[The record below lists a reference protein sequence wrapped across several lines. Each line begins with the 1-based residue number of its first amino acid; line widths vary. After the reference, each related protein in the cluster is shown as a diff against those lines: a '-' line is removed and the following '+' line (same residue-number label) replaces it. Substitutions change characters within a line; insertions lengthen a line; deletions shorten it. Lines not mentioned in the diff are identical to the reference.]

1 MRATVGALRPFAPP
15 ARRRGGRVGRS
26 TAALA
31 LALTGALAGGAIAA
45 GSCDRCNVVLVTFD
59 ALRADRLGAYGYQ
72 KPTSPVLD
80 AFARRSTVFQD
91 CLSQSA
97 TTVNAVPAI
106 LTGRYPVTDGLLH
119 ELVLR
124 PNVDTIATVLRR
136 AGYHTVAVIGH
147 TFAGCKYSGC
157 RDVDVVSDATPAS
170 EPTPKTVARALRLL
184 EAEVR
189 EPFFFWVHLRVPHA
203 PYEATPAQFA
213 VMYDGPPGPTLLSR
227 QGPGE
232 RFFQTIARVRDH
244 FAAAG
249 EPVATTRVMS
259 GRPVETT
266 PTVLRQLAALY
277 DANVRLGDTGFGRLL
292 AHLKRRQLLR
302 RTVVV
307 VASDHGEAM
316 GEHGVFGHNG
326 LWHGMLHVP
335 LVVHV
340 PGARGRRSD
349 APVMNVDILPTVA
362 RLVGAPLG
370 QPVRG
375 GDLFGQMD
383 PDRVRLAEYLDHYVV
398 VRRRRKL
405 RVRVG
410 PRDRLR
416 PAAPGAERGTGRPT
430 VTSERQLRA
439 DGLWD
444 LSTDPQ
450 EATDLGAEQP
460 ALAAELL
467 RLGEGVRQ
475 SRLGSEPCPPAE
487 DIFDRL
493 RALGYVEGN
502 PASDR

>member
-244 FAAAG
+244 FGAAG
-249 EPVATTRVMS
+249 EPVATTR
-259 GRPVETT
+259 
-266 PTVLRQLAALY
+266 
-277 DANVRLGDTGFGRLL
+277 
-292 AHLKRRQLLR
+292 
-302 RTVVV
+302 
-307 VASDHGEAM
+307 
-316 GEHGVFGHNG
+316 
-326 LWHGMLHVP
+326 
-335 LVVHV
+335 
-340 PGARGRRSD
+340 
-349 APVMNVDILPTVA
+349 
-362 RLVGAPLG
+362 
-370 QPVRG
+370 
-375 GDLFGQMD
+375 
-383 PDRVRLAEYLDHYVV
+383 
-398 VRRRRKL
+398 
-405 RVRVG
+405 
-410 PRDRLR
+410 
-416 PAAPGAERGTGRPT
+416 
-430 VTSERQLRA
+430 
-439 DGLWD
+439 
-444 LSTDPQ
+444 
-450 EATDLGAEQP
+450 
-460 ALAAELL
+460 
-467 RLGEGVRQ
+467 
-475 SRLGSEPCPPAE
+475 
-487 DIFDRL
+487 
-493 RALGYVEGN
+493 
-502 PASDR
+502 